1 MKKKK
6 KTAPRA
12 VVHTPAADNEPVQN
26 AQPVVPEHILGLNLL
41 SRYRGAVMGLAAL
54 WILMFHE
61 WQALFA
67 GGTAA
72 AEVEYFI
79 KRIGFCGVDIFLFL
93 SGIGLTFAIGKTNLP
108 TFYYRRLKRIIL
120 PFLTMGILRC
130 VLEKWPMDTFW
141 KNITGYNFYAKSMYS
156 FLWFVPAIVTLY
168 LVFPLFYKFFTQS
181 RKPVLFLLLSLEV
194 WFICSLAVRETMR
207 GDLYGFT
214 NRIPIFLI
222 GVCIGWMTKNR
233 KVAFTWTT
241 WCMLIVTF
249 ILGLYLA
256 YLTNYKGLYL
266 LVPTSN
272 CCMPNALIAV
282 SFPFLLAKLLD
293 ILCKKVSPLGKGLT
307 KVLGFFGTFSLE
319 FYCVQEW
326 FSGKLIPI
334 LKENQMTP
342 LLINL
347 IILLS
352 VTAISFCAHFIF
364 TQFWK
369 LVDMLVDKAG
379 PTKVTR

>member
-6 KTAPRA
+6 NGSKAAVHSPAVENISAQAP
-12 VVHTPAADNEPVQN
+12 EPT
-26 AQPVVPEHILGLNLL
+26 VPEHMLGLNLL
-41 SRYRGAVMGLAAL
+41 SKYRGAVMGLAAL

-61 WQALFA
+61 WQALFI
-67 GGTAA
+67 GGTAP

-120 PFLTMGILRC
+120 PFLTMGIVRC
-130 VLEKWPMDTFW
+130 ILEKWTMDTFW
-141 KNITGYNFYAKSMYS
+141 KNLTGFNFYAKSMYS

-168 LVFPLFYKFFTQS
+168 LVFPFFYKFFTAS
-181 RKPVLFLLLSLEV
+181 RKPVFFLLLSLEI
-194 WFICSLAVRETMR
+194 WLIFSLAVRETMR

-233 KVAFTWTT
+233 KVAFTMTT
-241 WCMLIVTF
+241 WCTLLVTF

-293 ILCKKVSPLGKGLT
+293 WLCSKAAPIGKGLT
-307 KVLGFFGTFSLE
+307 KILCFFGTFSLE

-326 FSGKLIPI
+326 FSGKMIPV
-334 LKENQMTP
+334 LRERQMAP
-342 LLINL
+342 ILINL
-347 IILLS
+347 VILLC
-352 VTAISFCAHFIF
+352 VTAISFSAHFIF

-369 LVDMLVDKAG
+369 LVDMLISKIRPA
-379 PTKVTR
+379 KVTR